1 MAFKDIIGQ
10 KQAIETFRRTLKE
23 GRIFHTYLFV
33 GPEGVGKRLTAL
45 SFTQALNCSVLPKEG
60 CGECLNCKEIKNMT
74 FPDLLYYE
82 PEGVW
87 FKIQQV
93 REIKKE
99 IYWRPLQSKWKIIIL
114 DSVHQLRNE
123 AANALLK
130 SLEEPPPYTIFI
142 LIAWRPEMLLPTIIS
157 RSQVINFN
165 YLNEEELKIIFK
177 DVPNEK
183 KEIIISLSQG
193 SPGKGYF
200 WLEEENWKKREE
212 FLKELS
218 LLKRE
223 NIGPIFDLVEFLVED
238 KKVDYILSLLEILL
252 FWWRDLF
259 FWKIYEKEEYIT
271 QKDFMREIIR
281 KSQEFSLD
289 KIIKNFKETQYAMK
303 SIRNNANLLL
313 TLETLFFKAGV
324 SV

>member
-1 MAFKDIIGQ
+1 MAFKEIIGQ
-10 KQAIETFRRTLKE
+10 KQAIEILKKSIRE
-23 GRIFHTYLFV
+23 GKIAHTYLFV
-33 GPEGVGKRLTAL
+33 GPEGVGKKMTAI
-45 SFTQALNCSVLPKEG
+45 SFGQALNCSILPNEG
-60 CGECLNCKEIKNMT
+60 CGECLKCKEIENMT

-82 PEGVW
+82 PEGMW

-99 IYWRPLQSKWKIIIL
+99 IHWKPFQSKWKIIIL
-114 DSVHQLRNE
+114 DSAHQLRHE
-123 AANALLK
+123 SANALLK

-165 YLNEEELKIIFK
+165 YLNDEELREIFK
-177 DVPNEK
+177 DIPEEK
-183 KEIIISLSQG
+183 KEILISLAQG

-200 WLEEENWKKREE
+200 WLEEENWRKREE
-212 FLKELS
+212 FLRELS
-218 LLKRE
+218 LLKKD
-223 NIGPIFDLVEFLVED
+223 NLNQIFELAEFLAED
-238 KKVDYILSLLEILL
+238 KKIDYVLSLLEILL

-271 QKDFMREIIR
+271 QKDFIREIVR
-281 KSQEFSLD
+281 KAQEFSLE
-289 KIIKNFKETQYAMK
+289 KIRKNFKATQDTMRA
-303 SIRNNANLLL
+303 IRNNANLSL

-324 SV
+324 LT